1 MRIRRTAVVDG
12 GSGADDSGKETTMK
26 NWPRFLRFLWEEEA
40 ASSPT
45 PATESRREPTG
56 VPALLRKATRWSAMA
71 VVGAALIGQIIGV
84 RLVARVDADTD
95 YQLICRNNCLAARTT
110 CLKTKSLTTCQS
122 EYNRCLANCAA
133 NPSPTP

>member
-1 MRIRRTAVVDG
+1 MGIRRTAVMDG

-45 PATESRREPTG
+45 PAAESRREPTG
-56 VPALLRKATRWSAMA
+56 VPSLLRKATRWSAIA

-84 RLVARVDADTD
+84 RLVARVDADTE
-95 YQLICRNNCLAARTT
+95 YQLICRDKCLSDRTT
-110 CLKTKSLTTCQS
+110 CLTKYSLTVCQAN
-122 EYNRCLANCAA
+122 YNACLAGCA
-133 NPSPTP
+133 SP